1 MKKIKAHNFCIKIHD
16 QLDEKKTFTI
26 VDNKMDNSSFEQH
39 DYKSLTI
46 VFYQILATFLNY
58 TALADQHKIKQ
69 TQVHLKKVIEEK
81 LSNIHRSVKHNT
93 ISTYERIVRSMC
105 KV

>member
-39 DYKSLTI
+39 DYKT
-46 VFYQILATFLNY
+46 TFLNY